1 MDSANGEFM
10 KSKLTIA
17 LALIALLASVVTAAA
32 TAGSLRVI
40 GSGRAS
46 GQFAVTSA
54 TGSKRHTQAVYLRGY
69 GRQLSGFA
77 AIACSRG
84 FSVGSRSATL
94 NRMVSGR
101 LYRLRLPMRGDCDV
115 TASMSGSGR
124 IRLQI
129 LAA

>member
-1 MDSANGEFM
+1 M
-10 KSKLTIA
+10 KGKLTIA
-17 LALIALLASVVTAAA
+17 LALIALLASILTATAA
-32 TAGSLRVI
+32 AGSLRVI

-54 TGSKRHTQAVYLRGY
+54 SGSKRNTQAVYLRGY
-69 GRQLSGFA
+69 GRRLSGYA
-77 AIACSRG
+77 VIACSRG
-84 FSVGSRSATL
+84 FSVGSRSAHL
-94 NRMVSGR
+94 NRMSSGR

-115 TASMSGSGR
+115 TASMSGAGR